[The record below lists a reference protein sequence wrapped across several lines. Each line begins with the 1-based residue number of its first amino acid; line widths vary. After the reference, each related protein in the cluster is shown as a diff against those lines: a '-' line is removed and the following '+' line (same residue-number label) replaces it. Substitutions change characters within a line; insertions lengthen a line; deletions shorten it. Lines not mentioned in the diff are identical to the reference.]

1 MDEFNQEQLIKKD
14 WVPLNKREHLSYI
27 HVVAISIGNLAPH
40 LLFVIIPVLF
50 TPLAQSFYISSLAQ
64 TFILLYGSFAGFA
77 CAPLVGV
84 YSDSCMFKW
93 GRRRLFIVT
102 GSIFM
107 SLGLLLLTY
116 TESVGEWFSGNKNPL
131 KAQQALF
138 VISYML
144 TVTAGNIANAP
155 TRTICSDVCPPS
167 QQSLMANL
175 CSVFSALGG
184 ILVNLIGGLK
194 IYKYVGSLGQE
205 QFELI
210 VSITLIVISI
220 TITVFA
226 AHEEPLKDKV
236 PKVRPFK
243 RIFNAIKTAPTPF
256 WRTAIPYLLAQ
267 MSLFQFNFYFSHF
280 MGQDIFGGDNG
291 NNAPSEEKQK
301 YQDGLSWAMM
311 CNIVRFGTQF
321 LYGFL
326 NTKICELIGMRAT
339 SVIAYFVL
347 ATGFITFFWVKNKYA
362 YIAIVI
368 LVGSGYA
375 VAMSVPYAIVSIVAP
390 NEEKGA
396 YLGLLM
402 MCTVIGEI
410 LSNFGVGRLFGLIW
424 PNNPRKMIAISSTIG
439 YLASILSF
447 WTIEPKVE
455 KEEYQSVTNSQSEV
469 IPLVSENS
477 KL

>member
-1 MDEFNQEQLIKKD
+1 MDFSSEQLITDD
-14 WVPLNKREHLSYI
+14 WVPLNKRDHLSYI
-27 HVVAISIGNLAPH
+27 RVVAISVGNLAPH

-50 TPLAQSFYISSLAQ
+50 TPLAHLFYVSSLAQ
-64 TFILLYGSFAGFA
+64 TFILLYGSLAGFV

-84 YSDSCMFKW
+84 YSDSCMYKH
-93 GRRRLFIVT
+93 GRRRLFIII

-107 SLGLLLLTY
+107 SLGLLLMTY
-116 TESVGEWFSGNKNPL
+116 TESVGKWLSGNKDPL
-131 KAQQALF
+131 RTQQALF

-155 TRTICSDVCPPS
+155 TRTICSDVCPPV

-194 IYKYVGSLGQE
+194 IYKYFGNLGQE

-210 VSITLIVISI
+210 LSIILIVITI

-226 AHEEPLKDKV
+226 AREEPLRDRG
-236 PKVRPFK
+236 PKVRPFW
-243 RIFNAIKTAPTPF
+243 RIFNAIRTAPKPF

-291 NNAPSEEKQK
+291 QKAPDDMKEK
-301 YQDGLSWAMM
+301 YQNGLSWAMM
-311 CNIVRFGTQF
+311 CNIARFGTQF

-339 SVIAYFVL
+339 SVVAYFVL
-347 ATGFITFFWVKNKYA
+347 STGFLCFFWVRNKY
-362 YIAIVI
+362 IFILIVI

-410 LSNFGVGRLFGLIW
+410 LSNFGVGRFLGLFW
-424 PNNPRKMIAISSTIG
+424 PDNPRKMIAVSSVIG
-439 YLASILSF
+439 YIASVLSF

-455 KEEYQSVTNSQSEV
+455 KEDYQSITNSQAES
-469 IPLVSENS
+469 IPLNITNP
-477 KL
+477 KI